1 MSPRLRTAAVTVLV
15 AAAGASLAALAT
27 RPARRVEM
35 YDVRFDIAPRHHPEL
50 AAAVRRRFADLS
62 PVAAD
67 AAIER
72 VGQVVMLRLA
82 GIAPMPVIVREISDS
97 GWVFGTLRGHPAHPA
112 RIRFAFET
120 HSGRARLRVVASGI
134 RRTHRHASGDGPA
147 ERLLTGAARALWAD
161 LAVAITE
168 RL

>member
-1 MSPRLRTAAVTVLV
+1 MSPRLHSAAVTVVV
-15 AAAGASLAALAT
+15 AAVGVTVAVLAA
-27 RPARRVEM
+27 RPARRVQM
-35 YDVRFDIAPRHHPEL
+35 YDVHFDIAPGHHPAL
-50 AAAVRRRFADLS
+50 AAAVRHRFADLS

-67 AAIER
+67 APIEK
-72 VGQVVMLRLA
+72 VGQVLLLRLA
-82 GIAPMPVIVREISDS
+82 GIAPMPVVVREISDS

-120 HSGRARLRVVASGI
+120 HHGKPRLRVIASGI
-134 RRTHRHASGDGPA
+134 RRTHRQTSGDGPA

-161 LAVAITE
+161 LAAAITE